1 MPDSKISHGS
11 KNSQSMDGSP
21 IWLMTFG
28 DVTALM
34 LTFFIML
41 FATTETPSEKWEAVN
56 GSMES
61 MFRFDES
68 GYSALPK
75 TNQAAAT
82 VDLEPS
88 LSIAYLEK
96 ILRDN
101 LKRDPVLKDSTIRL
115 MDDRLVISLPTSIL
129 FPEGSA
135 ALEQDAREAIFQFGG
150 VFRNIGNQIEMRGH
164 AEPARPD
171 GASDADTLKAAWELS
186 LARALGV
193 AKVFRDSGY
202 SGEFHVL
209 GVGDSRYKHLSA
221 QIPESQRQALAR
233 RVDIVVYPTT
243 RSL

>member
-1 MPDSKISHGS
+1 MSES
-11 KNSQSMDGSP
+11 KNSQNMGGSP

-61 MFRFDES
+61 MFRFDNS

-101 LKRDPVLKDSTIRL
+101 LKLDPVLKDSSVRL
-115 MDDRLVISLPTSIL
+115 MDDRLVISLPTNLL
-129 FPEGSA
+129 FQEGSA
-135 ALEQDAREAIFQFGG
+135 ALEQGARDAIFQFGG

-164 AEPARPD
+164 AEPGQTDEGDED
-171 GASDADTLKAAWELS
+171 GAAKAAWELS

-202 SGEFHVL
+202 SGEFQVL
-209 GVGDSRYKHLSA
+209 GVGDSCYKHLSM
-221 QIPESQRQALAR
+221 QIPDAQRKALSR
-233 RVDIVVYPTT
+233 RVDIVVYSTT
-243 RSL
+243 SSL

>member
-1 MPDSKISHGS
+1 MAES
-11 KNSQSMDGSP
+11 KNSQNMDGSP

-61 MFRFDES
+61 MFRFDQS

-101 LKRDPVLKDSTIRL
+101 LKRDPVLKDTAVRL
-115 MDDRLVISLPTSIL
+115 MDDRLVISLPTSTL
-129 FPEGSA
+129 FQEGSA
-135 ALEQDAREAIFQFGG
+135 ALEQDARDAIFQFGG

-164 AEPARPD
+164 AEPGQSEKD
-171 GASDADTLKAAWELS
+171 DDAVEAVWRLS

-202 SGEFHVL
+202 SGDFHVL
-209 GVGDSRYKHLSA
+209 GVGASRFKHLSA
-221 QIPESQRQALAR
+221 QIPEAQRQALAR
-233 RVDIVVYPTT
+233 RVDIVVYSTT